1 MNVGRKKPI
10 RPSPRCMDKLRSDLK
25 EHKVDPKL
33 TQKMEELKSN
43 NNDRP
48 RTRRTPDW
56 DKIGKGA
63 ACLCKNMFMSIQ
75 ERLPFLTAVLW

>member
-25 EHKVDPKL
+25 EHQVDPKL
-33 TQKMEELKSN
+33 AQKMEELKKAITTI
-43 NNDRP
+43 D
-48 RTRRTPDW
+48 RTRRIPVR

-63 ACLCKNMFMSIQ
+63 ACLCNNMFMSTQ
-75 ERLPFLTAVLW
+75 ERSPF